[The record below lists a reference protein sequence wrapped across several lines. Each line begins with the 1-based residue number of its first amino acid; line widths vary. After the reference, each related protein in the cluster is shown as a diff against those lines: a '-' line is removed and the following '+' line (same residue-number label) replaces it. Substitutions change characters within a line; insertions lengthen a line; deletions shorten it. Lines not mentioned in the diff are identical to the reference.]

1 MICENLN
8 LKNVFF
14 VIFNKS
20 SEGTSKL
27 KQDFEQN
34 YKNHVESKLHTFTR
48 SESLQYFAV
57 QDDKD
62 DLKVI
67 QNILLK
73 LPPSSVILFDETPIV
88 RGRDKSSD
96 WSGLQNTRSNENISM
111 IVSFQ
116 PLQESTTRNVKP
128 VKLKLPS
135 NAVKI
140 ELTRAYRTSSSIY
153 HSLQEIKYLN
163 VKPLNTEAQPVETVV
178 GGQPIH
184 LQYNMADVD
193 DFKVWILCNLLKFR
207 CESQQIQVLY
217 TDNTERDAKRL
228 FESTE
233 FSSCLLHWR
242 HFVGCE
248 APIVVC
254 LFSPQKDESWQL
266 MTMASRAQQQVFYS
280 IYVLMYSH

>member
-88 RGRDKSSD
+88 RGKDKSND
-96 WSGLQNTRSNENISM
+96 WTGLQNTRSNENISM

-178 GGQPIH
+178 GGQPMI
-184 LQYNMADVD
+184 
-193 DFKVWILCNLLKFR
+193 
-207 CESQQIQVLY
+207 
-217 TDNTERDAKRL
+217 
-228 FESTE
+228 
-233 FSSCLLHWR
+233 
-242 HFVGCE
+242 
-248 APIVVC
+248 
-254 LFSPQKDESWQL
+254 
-266 MTMASRAQQQVFYS
+266 
-280 IYVLMYSH
+280 

>member
-88 RGRDKSSD
+88 RGKDKSND

-135 NAVKI
+135 NAVQI

-163 VKPLNTEAQPVETVV
+163 VKSLNTEAQPVETVV
-178 GGQPIH
+178 GGQPIQ
-184 LQYNMADVD
+184 LQYNIADDVQD
-193 DFKVWILCNLLKFR
+193 LKVWILCNLLKFR
-207 CESQQIQVLY
+207 CESHQIQVLY

-233 FSSCLLHWR
+233 FSSCLMHWR

-248 APIVVC
+248 ATIVVC

-266 MTMASRAQQQVFYS
+266 MTMASRAQQQVFYQ
-280 IYVLMYSH
+280 I

>member
-27 KQDFEQN
+27 KQDFVQS
-34 YKNHVESKLHTFTR
+34 YKNKNNAESKLQTLTR
-48 SESLQYFAV
+48 FESLQYFDV
-57 QDDKD
+57 QDDED

-88 RGRDKSSD
+88 RGKDKSND

-163 VKPLNTEAQPVETVV
+163 FKSLNTEAQPVETVV
-178 GGQPIH
+178 GGQPIQ
-184 LQYNMADVD
+184 LQYNIADDVQD
-193 DFKVWILCNLLKFR
+193 LKVWILCNLLKFR
-207 CESQQIQVLY
+207 CESHQIQVLF

-266 MTMASRAQQQVFYS
+266 MTMASRAQQQVFYQ
-280 IYVLMYSH
+280 I